1 MPIKYFFAFLSE
13 RHIVFYLFF
22 FKLDAMFDG
31 FLNKL
36 VCFLGLPKK
45 LTLFT
50 RKDIKVSF
58 EK

>member
-1 MPIKYFFAFLSE
+1 MPIKYFFACLHE
-13 RHIVFYLFF
+13 RHIVLVFF

-31 FLNKL
+31 FLNGL
-36 VCFLGLPKK
+36 VCCLGLPKK